1 MRLEGFPS
9 LIRPCGPECRFPG
22 SDRVYGVAVV
32 LRGTREGRRRRAD
45 EQMPLDVAVVAA
57 AHGALG
63 RDVVTDHC

>member
-1 MRLEGFPS
+1 
-9 LIRPCGPECRFPG
+9 
-22 SDRVYGVAVV
+22 VA